1 MLDCES
7 IDEML
12 TWFTAIT
19 NELVSLGKPVSN
31 NQKMQKILRVLLKS

>member
-12 TWFTAIT
+12 TQFATIT
-19 NELVSLGKPVSN
+19 NELVSLGKPICKD
-31 NQKMQKILRVLLKS
+31 QKVRKDY